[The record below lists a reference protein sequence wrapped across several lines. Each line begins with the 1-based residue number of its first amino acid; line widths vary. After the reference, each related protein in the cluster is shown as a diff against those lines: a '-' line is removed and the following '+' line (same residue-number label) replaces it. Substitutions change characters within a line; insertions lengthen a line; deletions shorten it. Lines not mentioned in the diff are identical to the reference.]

1 MSAQAGHS
9 ILYSASRALPSL
21 GTMARGDIVVH
32 FGAPPTPSTPTTTTA
47 VRKSKSAKI
56 APRAGAGTR
65 VKGLGYT

>member
-1 MSAQAGHS
+1 
-9 ILYSASRALPSL
+9 
-21 GTMARGDIVVH
+21 MARGDIVVH